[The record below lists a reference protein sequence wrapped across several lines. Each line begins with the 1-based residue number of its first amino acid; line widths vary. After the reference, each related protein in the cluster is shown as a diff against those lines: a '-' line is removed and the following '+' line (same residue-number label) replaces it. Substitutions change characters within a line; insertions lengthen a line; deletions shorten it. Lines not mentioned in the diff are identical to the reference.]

1 MTKVFIIAI
10 VMWWSDMTQTPL
22 NDAVEVKYLHGE
34 PLYFLTEEE
43 CFAHIDKNLDALT
56 KFGKSEFPTAHTVK
70 SILCV
75 PEERYINNKDEA

>member
-10 VMWWSDMTQTPL
+10 VMWWADMTQTPL

-43 CFAHIDKNLDALT
+43 CFAHINENFDAL
-56 KFGKSEFPTAHTVK
+56 KGLGKTTFPTAHTVK

-75 PEERYINNKDEA
+75 EKERNISKDET

>member
-10 VMWWSDMTQTPL
+10 VMWWADMTQTPL

-43 CFAHIDKNLDALT
+43 CFAHINENFDAL
-56 KFGKSEFPTAHTVK
+56 KGFGKTTFPTAHTVK

-75 PEERYINNKDEA
+75 EKERNISKDET